1 MQHFAIIQAL
11 CRAALPVGGAAVRH
25 QVERLRDAARKNN
38 DDSAA
43 RSLEQLLSHA
53 GKTAEMVPSRLMQSK
68 GSPPTLLK
76 GEELTRNTAMPVDR
90 ETASPLADVIFPD
103 ALPEV
108 MPIFAESLSG
118 AARTLVEEWQ
128 NAGTLARIGAEPATT
143 CLLFG
148 PPGVGKTTLAL
159 WLARQLNVP
168 AVVARLDG
176 LISSFLGTTAR
187 NVGNLFAFANRY
199 RCVLVLDEFDAV
211 AKVRDDPHEV
221 GEIKRVVN
229 ALLQNIDARRGSG
242 ITIAVTN
249 HESLLDPAIWR
260 RFEIQLQI
268 PKPNLQGRLAIVQV
282 NLPPTDLGKA
292 TEKFVAWLTD
302 GLSGAEVETYVKGL
316 KKTIAIHP
324 EKSNDII
331 SALKRSTLLSG
342 PKTNAQRISILSLE
356 PQEAAQHL
364 AKESEL
370 QLTQLE
376 IAQILGKDKATVNRW
391 LKQADAME

>member
-1 MQHFAIIQAL
+1 MEHFTIIQAL
-11 CRAALPVGGAAVRH
+11 CRAALPVGGSAVRH

-38 DDSAA
+38 DYTSA
-43 RSLEQLLSHA
+43 RSLEQLLSKA
-53 GKTAEMVPSRLMQSK
+53 SKAAEMVPSRLTQSRAM
-68 GSPPTLLK
+68 SPMPLK
-76 GEELTRNTAMPVDR
+76 GEELTVNTAVPVDR

-103 ALPEV
+103 FLPEV
-108 MPIFAESLSG
+108 MPIFTESLSD
-118 AARTLVEEWQ
+118 AARTLIEEWQ
-128 NAGTLARIGAEPATT
+128 NAEALAKIGVYPSTT

-159 WLARQLNVP
+159 WMARQLQIP
-168 AVVARLDG
+168 AVVARIDG

-229 ALLQNIDARRGSG
+229 ALLQNIDARRGNG

-268 PKPNLQGRLAIVQV
+268 PKPNIQGRLAIVQA
-282 NLPPTDLGKA
+282 NLPPTDPGKA
-292 TEKFVAWLTD
+292 VERFVSWLTD

-316 KKTIAIHP
+316 KKALAIQTD
-324 EKSNDII
+324 KSTDII
-331 SALKRSTLLSG
+331 PALKRSTLLSG
-342 PKTNAQRISILSLE
+342 PKMNALRIRILTLE
-356 PQEAAQHL
+356 PQEAAQQL
-364 AKESEL
+364 AREPEL

-376 IAQILGKDKATVNRW
+376 IAQILSKDKATVNRW
-391 LKQADAME
+391 LKQADAKE